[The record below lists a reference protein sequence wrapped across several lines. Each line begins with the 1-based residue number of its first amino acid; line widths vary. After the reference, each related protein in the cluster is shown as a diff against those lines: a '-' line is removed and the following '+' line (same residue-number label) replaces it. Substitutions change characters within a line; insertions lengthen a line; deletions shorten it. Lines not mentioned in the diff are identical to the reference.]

1 MLHEVIQTNEVR
13 ADRISTKFILM
24 VQGAELGVISL
35 ALHLASDVCILKILD
50 GFNKRVE
57 ILFLLELDLLH
68 RVKSKH

>member
-1 MLHEVIQTNEVR
+1 
-13 ADRISTKFILM
+13 M

-50 GFNKRVE
+50 GFNKRVK